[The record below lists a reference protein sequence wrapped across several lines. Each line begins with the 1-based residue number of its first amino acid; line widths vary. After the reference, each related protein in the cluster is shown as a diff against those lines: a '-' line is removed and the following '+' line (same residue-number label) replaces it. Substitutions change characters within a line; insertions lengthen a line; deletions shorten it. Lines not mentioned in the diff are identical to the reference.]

1 MIKHTKNDKTDRFSI
16 NAGIL
21 LLNLKKMRK
30 MKFETKFLNIVNSG
44 YGINNTNTKDV
55 DDPGINIFTADQA
68 LLNIYFNKYIGL
80 FPPEYN
86 AKTTDI
92 NWIMRLNKDSGNLY
106 GIEYIYYS
114 FKYPTIRHFT
124 GPKNE
129 LSQNED
135 WKFVSKNSKYFNKI
149 SNNLLN
155 TYNYSFTNLY

>member
-1 MIKHTKNDKTDRFSI
+1 
-16 NAGIL
+16 
-21 LLNLKKMRK
+21 

-44 YGINNTNTKDV
+44 YRINNNNTKGV

-86 AKTTDI
+86 ARTTDI
-92 NWIMRLNKDSGNLY
+92 YWIMRLNKGSRNLY

-114 FKYPTIRHFT
+114 FKYPTIRHFA
-124 GPKNE
+124 GPKNQ

-149 SNNLLN
+149 SNNFLN
-155 TYNYSFTNLY
+155 TYNYSFSNLY